1 MKTRSFIDQVE
12 VQVRSGKG
20 GDGAASFRREA
31 LVPFGGPD
39 GGDGGRGGDVV
50 LRGSTHVNSLISLF
64 FEPRLFAEDGVPGS
78 GGRCFGRRGKDLVV
92 DVPCGTW
99 LELRALPHE
108 DCRFVQWSDGNTSAV
123 RQVEVT
129 DDATYIA
136 FFAANCEEYANLP
149 VVALYDWLLMLDV
162 RSVQAKG
169 YWFAEKDV
177 AWYRVKGEPDLL
189 SDNTGKDDEFICR
202 GYYLTL
208 DKHLGGTGDYYAVVD
223 VSSSPSGVLCTGL
236 MRSLIV
242 HYSSAASASRRTPVL
257 EPTCVRANAQ
267 QRLLYL
273 DEQSATS
280 VVVYDMSGRR
290 VYSTEADKVENLT
303 LRAVSTAGC
312 YQMVVTNG
320 GEQYVLRYIVI
331 Q

>member
-1 MKTRSFIDQVE
+1 MSRVFLNILI
-12 VQVRSGKG
+12 
-20 GDGAASFRREA
+20 A
-31 LVPFGGPD
+31 LLLMAVNVSAFGP
-39 GGDGGRGGDVV
+39 
-50 LRGSTHVNSLISLF
+50 I
-64 FEPRLFAEDGVPGS
+64 
-78 GGRCFGRRGKDLVV
+78 